1 MSYARW
7 ATKEEVVNATTKIS
21 KGDIPKS
28 GIEVMY
34 DDDHLYIDSS
44 DFHNMIIGVT
54 GSGKT
59 QVTVL
64 PHLYTSIMAEDSFIV
79 NDPRGEIYEK
89 MGGLAKEKGYSIKV
103 LNFADTSKGNNF
115 NPLYLPYQLYKNGN
129 IDAAIEMLEDVGYYI
144 VCDSHKTDADPFWE
158 NSAINLFTGIAL
170 YLFEKAKPEEINL
183 NSIVSL
189 GTSIDEFSNKINEM
203 DKNSLVYSTLAPVIT
218 APDETRNSIVSVFLQ
233 KARLITSR
241 ESVSKILCND
251 NMNLEN
257 IKKEKTAIFVISDGR
272 YSNIILP
279 TLINEVCKIVD
290 VNKDTERR
298 LNILLDEFD
307 SYKPI
312 KDFNN
317 MLSIAR
323 SLRIRFNIYIQSILE
338 LEYVYGKKEAEFIR
352 MCFGNIYYLLANDT
366 ETLDLVSNLCGK
378 FSENE
383 MLVTK
388 EDLKTLKTFE
398 AIILKIRMYPIK
410 TKLLPYYEMGIE
422 NINAPEIKPLEYNNI
437 VIYK

>member
-7 ATKEEVVNATTKIS
+7 ATKEEVVNATTKLS

-34 DDDHLYIDSS
+34 DDDSLYVDSS
-44 DFHNMIIGVT
+44 DIHNMIIGAT

-59 QVTVL
+59 QITVL
-64 PHLYTSIMAEDSFIV
+64 PHIYTSIMAEDSFIV
-79 NDPRGEIYEK
+79 NDPRGEIYEM
-89 MGGLAKEKGYSIKV
+89 MGGLAKEKGYKINV
-103 LNFADTSKGNNF
+103 LNFVDTAKGNNF
-115 NPLYLPYQLYKNGN
+115 NPLYLPYQMYKKGN

-158 NSAINLFTGIAL
+158 NSACNLFTGIAL
-170 YLFEKAKPEEINL
+170 YLFEKAKPEEINI

-189 GTSIDEFSNKINEM
+189 GTSIDEFANEVKEM
-203 DKNSLVYSTLAPVIT
+203 DKNSLVYSTLAPVIN
-218 APDETRNSIVSVFLQ
+218 APNETRNSIAAVFLQ

-241 ESVSKILCND
+241 ESVSKVLCNY
-251 NMNLEN
+251 NMDLEN
-257 IKKEKTAIFVISDGR
+257 IKKEKTAIFVIGDGK
-272 YSNIILP
+272 YSNIVLP
-279 TLINEVCKIVD
+279 MLINETCKLID
-290 VNKDTERR
+290 VNRDTERR
-298 LNILLDEFD
+298 LNILLDDFD

-317 MLSIAR
+317 LLTISR
-323 SLRIRFNIYIQSILE
+323 SLKIRFNIYIKSILE

-352 MCFGNIYYLLANDT
+352 MCFGNIFYLMANDI
-366 ETLDLVSNLCGK
+366 ETLDLVSNLCGRL
-378 FSENE
+378 SENE

-388 EDLKTLKTFE
+388 EDLKTLKPFE

-410 TKLLPYYEMGIE
+410 TKLLPYFELGIE
-422 NINAPEIKPLEYNNI
+422 KLAAPAIQDLEYNNI